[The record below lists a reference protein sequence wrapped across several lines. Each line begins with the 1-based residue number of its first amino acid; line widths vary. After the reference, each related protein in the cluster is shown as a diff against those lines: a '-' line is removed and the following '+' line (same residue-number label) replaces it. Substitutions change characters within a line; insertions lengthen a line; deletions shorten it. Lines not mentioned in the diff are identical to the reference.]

1 MRLDIATMA
10 LGLAIL
16 TRQIHI
22 RSVSAFT
29 LSNRHYLSRTFTTGS
44 NSNTNGSGSTTS
56 AAVNG
61 RGRLG
66 RRTRP
71 AQSSD
76 SLASILES
84 MNQRHG
90 LFMSVVE
97 ESTSSSTSVNGSS
110 SGDMTISDEEMSK
123 LFPQKGKNLD
133 DMAPRMRFAP
143 SPTGSLHVGGA
154 RTALYNWLTAKKGQL
169 DRPGEDGAF
178 VVRVEDTDVARST
191 KESEKSVLDDLT
203 WLGLTWDEGPDDTTA
218 KYGPYRQSE
227 RSELYIKLANKLLE
241 EGKAYRCFCTKEEL
255 EEMKAKQEA
264 EGLPTR
270 YDGTW
275 RDADPE
281 LVQQKLDEGMEFT
294 VRFKVAE
301 GARVII
307 EDAVRGTV
315 AWDADSTVGDFIL
328 LRSSGVPVYNFCVAV
343 DDATMGITTV
353 VRAEEH
359 LTNTLRQGLILDAMG
374 APRPRY
380 AHCSLILG
388 EDKQKLSKRHGAT
401 SCNQFKLEGF
411 LPDAMINY
419 LALLGWNDGTD
430 NEIFS
435 RDELIDAFD
444 VDRVVKSPSIFDM
457 DKLKWVNSQHLKKM
471 SVEDLLEMV
480 TEQMNMQEIYKE
492 GADEQQVK
500 DFTFA
505 ATSLA
510 KQMMEVTADAVNNA
524 KVVLGYGLPSTFDE
538 LNDGEAK
545 TMIMQG
551 NFFPVASKLIQQFED
566 KELPLPD
573 PEDKLASFV
582 DSNKK
587 AITEDNESGGTA
599 YSFPAAYKA
608 HMKQLSK
615 DLGVKGKC
623 LFHPLRLALT
633 GEMSGQDVTKQLAL
647 LSMASDDTVISQE
660 KVEYVSIDD
669 RIQRLKTFCESI
681 PEEYRAAKKAEANK
695 TGTKEKEASAS
706 AVEKTVVSAVV
717 AAAVDPLDNYEGPS
731 ITTLDI
737 RVGLITKVWE
747 HPEADKLYC
756 EEIDI
761 GEDEPRQIASGL
773 RPFMSAE
780 DMEGRLVLV
789 LSNLKARKM
798 LGFPSHGMVLCAS
811 NADHTEVKLVSPPVE
826 AKIGERV
833 TVPDFDFE
841 GEAGLPAKPNQLGKK
856 KIFEKLA
863 PFLVTS
869 KYGVPEFLGRP
880 LMTSAGVCTSPI
892 SEGNVA

>member
-695 TGTKEKEASAS
+695 TGTKEKEASVS